1 MFNSI
6 RFKKIFLHK
15 NKINLISFM
24 SNKLN
29 NDKKILIRKF
39 FKCKS
44 IEINLIKKTNFKI
57 ILQKNKYKIL
67 K

>member
-1 MFNSI
+1 
-6 RFKKIFLHK
+6 
-15 NKINLISFM
+15 M